1 MSTRGS
7 RITSRKAPTLVKV
20 GVDEVSCTWHCNV
33 ALASPPWES
42 NPELQACRQLSCLR
56 PPPLRHG
63 TCAATLTSESPVL
76 LLTVPR
82 STLARNPALSG
93 QEKMQAN
100 LKPTAAPGDGAPA
113 SEDPALIKKMRNQRT
128 KPGRAMPV
136 RTHYGCRAVP

>member
-1 MSTRGS
+1 M
-7 RITSRKAPTLVKV
+7 
-20 GVDEVSCTWHCNV
+20 
-33 ALASPPWES
+33 ALASPTCES

-56 PPPLRHG
+56 PSAHPYAARGPTPTPPRYLRCHLNLRVASVV
-63 TCAATLTSESPVL
+63 TDCASFNPS
-76 LLTVPR
+76 
-82 STLARNPALSG
+82 ARDPALSG

-136 RTHYGCRAVP
+136 RAHNGCRAVP

>member
-1 MSTRGS
+1 MQATTSSTC
-7 RITSRKAPTLVKV
+7 VV
-20 GVDEVSCTWHCNV
+20 GLLRCLYNV
-33 ALASPPWES
+33 ALASPPCES

-56 PPPLRHG
+56 PGAHPYAARGPTPTPPRYLRCHLNLRV
-63 TCAATLTSESPVL
+63 ASVL

-82 STLARNPALSG
+82 STLARDPALSG

-100 LKPTAAPGDGAPA
+100 LEPAAVPRDGAPA

-136 RTHYGCRAVP
+136 RTHHGCRAVP